1 MSLLDRVKNSL
12 QKRTAYKDTFSSQA
26 GERVLAD
33 RASFCGIL
41 KAAPYE
47 HIERAEGRRDVYLHI
62 ASILSMT
69 PSDIRRIVE
78 NQTAREG
85 DPLDDR

>member
-1 MSLLDRVKNSL
+1 MKLLDRVKNSL
-12 QKRTAYKDTFSSQA
+12 QRRSAYKDAFTSPSGQ
-26 GERVLAD
+26 RILAD
-33 RASFCGIL
+33 LADFCGIL

-62 ASILSMT
+62 VAILDMT

-78 NQTAREG
+78 QQAAIEG
-85 DPLDDR
+85 DPLNDH